1 MANFECAGCPNALDN
16 TISLQ
21 CHRCNDKYHVACT
34 RITMQD
40 FNVMSSEMKSLWICD
55 VCRCKQPRGDYSN
68 TPVRKSPVEMEFV
81 TQRVKSR
88 SNCSC
93 LSASNIREIIREE
106 LRNIFSNDLHP
117 KIHEIKNTLASFET
131 SLSSL
136 NQDIDKVKSDHANQ
150 SAQMQHIT
158 KENETLR
165 AANKSIITRLTQ
177 LEQQTRASNIEIQ

>member
-16 TISLQ
+16 SMSLQ

-40 FNVMSSEMKSLWICD
+40 FNVMSSEMKSLW
-55 VCRCKQPRGDYSN
+55 N
-68 TPVRKSPVEMEFV
+68 TPVRNSPVEMEFV

-136 NQDIDKVKSDHANQ
+136 NQDIDKIESDHANQ

-158 KENETLR
+158 KENET
-165 AANKSIITRLTQ
+165 ACS
-177 LEQQTRASNIEIQ
+177 